1 MNQHKNLRYG
11 LAALLVL
18 AVFAVGILG
27 TLLGGAG
34 IYQRLTWRDQ
44 TAFNSRTC
52 AQYIATRVRQASG
65 TVEVACFGG
74 VDALVIPES
83 IQGETYLTRVYC
95 YDSWLMELF
104 AAESGSFEPQDGE
117 KLLPAQAL
125 ASISMT
131 AFHRLSRRVS
141 FTKYR
146 RHSKLR
152 SDTTSTWC
160 IPRQANIAR
169 PSSPRT

>member
-1 MNQHKNLRYG
+1 MKQHKNLRYG

-34 IYQRLTWRDQ
+34 IYRRLTWRDQ

-65 TVEVACFGG
+65 MVEIARFGD
-74 VDALVIPES
+74 VDALVIPEI

-95 YDSWLMELF
+95 YEGWLMELF
-104 AAESGSFEPQDGE
+104 TAESGKFEPQDGE
-117 KLLPAQAL
+117 KLLPAYDLAL
-125 ASISMT
+125 MLEDGLLRASITDSSGQT
-131 AFHRLSRRVS
+131 QDL
-141 FTKYR
+141 YLY
-146 RHSKLR
+146 LR
-152 SDTTSTWC
+152 GQEET
-160 IPRQANIAR
+160 P
-169 PSSPRT
+169 

>member
-11 LAALLVL
+11 LAALMVL

-65 TVEVACFGG
+65 MVEVACFGG

-95 YDSWLMELF
+95 YDGWLMELF

-125 ASISMT
+125 ALMLEDGLLKASVTDSSGQTQDI
-131 AFHRLSRRVS
+131 FLSLPGQEE
-141 FTKYR
+141 T
-146 RHSKLR
+146 
-152 SDTTSTWC
+152 
-160 IPRQANIAR
+160 P
-169 PSSPRT
+169 